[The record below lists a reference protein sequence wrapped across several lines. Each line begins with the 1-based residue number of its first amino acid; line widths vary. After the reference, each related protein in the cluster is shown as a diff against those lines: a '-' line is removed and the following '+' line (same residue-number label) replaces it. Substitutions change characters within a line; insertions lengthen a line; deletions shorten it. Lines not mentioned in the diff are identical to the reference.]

1 MTTAFLSVK
10 ILPILFPP
18 QTRIEDTAS
27 GTPYQYG
34 AGSGRFRLLLK
45 GAKDSNVMAKAK
57 THFVCQSCGYQAP
70 KWLGKCPGCQ
80 GWNTLVEERLIEEK
94 APERDLLGFEREAT
108 PVPITEITSEEQE
121 RIEVGIEEFDR
132 VLGGGIV
139 YGSVILVGGNPG
151 IGKSTLLLQV
161 MSRLARERKVLYI
174 SGEES
179 LQQTKMR
186 ADRLGISSDHLFVV
200 SETSLEKILQDIQT
214 LKPSTVVVDSV
225 QTIYSSDLPSTPGS
239 ISQVREASSRL
250 LYLAKH
256 LSIPVFLVGHVT
268 KEGFIAGP
276 KVLEHIVDT
285 VLYIE
290 GEANHSFR
298 ILRAAK
304 NRFGSTNEI
313 GVFEMKDSGLV
324 EVVSPSEFFLSER
337 AQPSSGSVV
346 MPSMEGSRPILVE
359 LQALVV
365 PTPFGLPRRTA
376 EGVDV
381 NRVSLLVAVME
392 KRLGMQLLNQDIFIN
407 IVGGMK
413 VEEPAAD
420 LGIIASI
427 ASSFRDRLVDPGLVV
442 FGEVGLGGEVRG
454 VSQSGVRVKE
464 AARLGFR
471 RCLLPKQNEEKL
483 KGPKGIEVIGV
494 QTVRE
499 AIEALFL

>member
-1 MTTAFLSVK
+1 
-10 ILPILFPP
+10 
-18 QTRIEDTAS
+18 
-27 GTPYQYG
+27 
-34 AGSGRFRLLLK
+34 
-45 GAKDSNVMAKAK
+45 MAKAK

-70 KWLGKCPGCQ
+70 KWLGRCPGCQ
-80 GWNTLVEERLIEEK
+80 EWNTFVEERVVEEK
-94 APERDLLGFEREAT
+94 VPERDLLGLEAEAV
-108 PVPITEITSEEQE
+108 PMPITEIMGEERGRLQT
-121 RIEVGIEEFDR
+121 GFGEFDR

-139 YGSVILVGGNPG
+139 FGSVVLVGGDPG

-161 MSRLARERKVLYI
+161 MNCLALKEKKVLYV

-186 ADRLGISSDHLFVV
+186 AERLGISSDQLFVV

-214 LKPSTVVVDSV
+214 LSPSTVVVDSI
-225 QTIYSSDLPSTPGS
+225 QTIYSSDFPSMPGS
-239 ISQVREASSRL
+239 ITQVRETSSRL

-256 LSIPVFLVGHVT
+256 LSIPIFLVGHIT

-276 KVLEHIVDT
+276 KVLEHMVDT

-298 ILRAAK
+298 ILRAVK

-337 AQPSSGSVV
+337 TQSTSGSVV
-346 MPSMEGSRPILVE
+346 MASMEGSRPILVE

-365 PTPFGLPRRTA
+365 PTHFGVPRRTA
-376 EGVDV
+376 QGVDA

-392 KRLGMQLLNQDIFIN
+392 KRLGIHLLNQDIFLN
-407 IVGGMK
+407 IAGGMK
-413 VEEPAAD
+413 VEEPGAD
-420 LGIIASI
+420 LGVIASI
-427 ASSFRDRLVDPGLVV
+427 ASSFKNQLIEPDLLV

-454 VSQSGVRVKE
+454 ISQSEVRVKE
-464 AARLGFR
+464 ASRLGFR
-471 RCLLPKQNEEKL
+471 RCLLPNQNQEKI
-483 KGPKGIEVIGV
+483 KRVKGIELIGV
-494 QTVRE
+494 RTIRE
-499 AIEALFL
+499 AMEKLF